1 MFVLPPV
8 GRASVCVV
16 LPDGARVVCS
26 GACVAGVCAF
36 VCALVCVPWL
46 RVLRVNDTLA
56 EWLRRRP
63 AKPMGSPRVGSNP
76 TGVGLQL
83 EALRFFACT
92 GVDVQK
98 RGCSGN

>member
-1 MFVLPPV
+1 MFVLSPV

-16 LPDGARVVCS
+16 LPDGARVVCN

-63 AKPMGSPRVGSNP
+63 AKPMGSPHVGSNP
-76 TGVGLQL
+76 TGVARMCVLQVHEFIGL
-83 EALRFFACT
+83 
-92 GVDVQK
+92 
-98 RGCSGN
+98 

>member
-1 MFVLPPV
+1 MFVLSPV

-26 GACVAGVCAF
+26 GACVAGVGAF

-63 AKPMGSPRVGSNP
+63 AKPMGSPRVASNP